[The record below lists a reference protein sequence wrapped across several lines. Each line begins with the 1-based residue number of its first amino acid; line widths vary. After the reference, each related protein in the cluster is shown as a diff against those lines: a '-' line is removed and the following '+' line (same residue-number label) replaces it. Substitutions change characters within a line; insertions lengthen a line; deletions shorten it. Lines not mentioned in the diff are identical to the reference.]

1 MGIRRFFL
9 HFVGCIMS
17 LKKYDLVV
25 IGAGPAGEVGAIRA
39 AQLGMKVA
47 LVEKNEHLGGT
58 CLNWGCIPTK
68 ALIESAKV
76 WTKINHLEDQG
87 FSVGTPEY
95 SWSKIMGRKEKIV
108 GAQRK
113 GLKFLMKKNK
123 LDVYHGTASFKAP
136 HVLGNKGSDTDE
148 SIEAKH
154 ILLATGSRV
163 KELGFAPSN
172 GKNILTSDTILSI
185 DRVPKSLAVVGGG
198 VVGMEFA
205 SLFGRFGSKVT
216 VIELMPQALPFEDP
230 ECVKEVVRSFKK
242 QNVVVE
248 TGSKLTGVK
257 DNGQSCTVSVEG
269 KDDRDFEV
277 VLMSIGRE
285 PVLDNLELG
294 RIGVSLDER
303 GFVKVDAHYQTSV
316 PHIFAV
322 GDILSTPALAHTAS
336 AEAKHAVE
344 VIAGHVPPVINYET
358 NPSAVY
364 TYPEV
369 ASIGLKEDILKEKG
383 IEYGVAKFPF
393 APLAKAKI
401 EDATEGFIKILYDV
415 KYKEILG
422 VHIVGAKAT
431 ELISEFVLG
440 KLLETTIDEIGQ
452 AIHPH
457 PTISETIMEAAHVAE
472 GGAIH
477 L

>member
-1 MGIRRFFL
+1 
-9 HFVGCIMS
+9 MS
-17 LKKYDLVV
+17 MKRYDLVV

-76 WTKINHLEDQG
+76 WTKINHLESQG

-95 SWSKIMGRKEKIV
+95 SWAKIMERKEKIV

-123 LDVYHGTASFKAP
+123 IDVFHGIANFQSANTLSIKGGEVDEDIETK
-136 HVLGNKGSDTDE
+136 HV
-148 SIEAKH
+148 
-154 ILLATGSRV
+154 LLATGSRV
-163 KELGFAPSN
+163 RELSFAPSN
-172 GKNILTSDTILSI
+172 GQNILTSDSILSI
-185 DRVPKSLAVVGGG
+185 DRVPKSLAVIGGG

-205 SLFGRFGSKVT
+205 SLFGRFGTQVT

-230 ECVKEVVRSFKK
+230 ECVKEVIRSFKK
-242 QNVVVE
+242 NNVVVE
-248 TGSKLTGVK
+248 TESKLTAVK
-257 DNGQSCTVSVEG
+257 DNGTYCTVSVEG
-269 KDDRDFEV
+269 KEDRDFEV

-285 PVLDNLELG
+285 PVLDDLGLEKV
-294 RIGVSLDER
+294 GVDRDER
-303 GFVKVDAHYQTSV
+303 GFVKVDAHYQTNI
-316 PHIFAV
+316 PNIFAV
-322 GDILSTPALAHTAS
+322 GDILNTPALAHTAS

-344 VIAGHVPPVINYET
+344 VIGGHTPPIINYET

-369 ASIGLKEDILKEKG
+369 ASIGLKEDILQEKG
-383 IEYGVAKFPF
+383 IEYGTAKFPF

-401 EDATEGFIKILYDV
+401 EDATEGFIKIFYDK